1 MMALTRSSA
10 TKVICRARTPGQSDP
25 AMVELKSEGQTFDKP
40 AWLGK
45 EVTGDPKYYNANLVK
60 HPYSKW

>member
-1 MMALTRSSA
+1 
-10 TKVICRARTPGQSDP
+10 
-25 AMVELKSEGQTFDKP
+25 MVELKSEGQTFDKP

-45 EVTGDPKYYNANLVK
+45 DVTGDPKYYNANLVK